1 MAPMSKSRSK
11 LKRILIIDD
20 NPAIYEDFCKVL
32 CPSNAP
38 AKELIDLA
46 SSIFGDERK
55 RADIGDYQIDFA
67 LRGQDGVEKVKGA
80 IAEGWPYI
88 ITFVDMRMPNGW
100 GGLETIKNL
109 WLADSQLQV
118 VLCTA
123 YSDYSW
129 DEIRAQLSRRDRFL
143 ILKKPFDNIEV
154 QQMVETLIN
163 RQEAEQLL
171 IENKNLLQTAQEIA
185 RVGHYTL
192 SYADQEVTRSKNL
205 DALFEIPSNYS
216 HSFADFRKL
225 FSQDSEGHFNQCV
238 VGAGKNKKPFELIC
252 QFEKGGPHHYV
263 WSIAAGYWEFDTNHM
278 PTKMIGTIQDIT
290 QTYELQ
296 NQLRLL
302 DACISQADDVAIITD
317 ARPKTAGG
325 PKIVY
330 VNNIFE
336 RKTGYTKEF
345 AIGKTMDILY
355 GPNTQNAAL
364 EKINKGLINKETVR
378 VEMVNYSANKSEFW
392 VDLNMSPIH
401 NNDDEITHWLCM
413 QRDISNQ
420 KTTLDALTDKEFSV
434 VKAVA
439 GNSEVTLKEIAD
451 RLHISEHTLRNH
463 LASVYEKLGVRG
475 RLELYIFCSKFM
487 TELSKD

>member
-1 MAPMSKSRSK
+1 MPKSNN
-11 LKRILIIDD
+11 LKRILVIDD

-32 CPSNAP
+32 CPTTAP
-38 AKELIDLA
+38 AKELTDLTN
-46 SSIFGDERK
+46 SIFGDARK
-55 RADIGDYQIDFA
+55 KVDVGDYQIDFA
-67 LRGQDGVEKVKGA
+67 LRGQDGVEKVKAA
-80 IAEGWPYI
+80 INEGRPYI
-88 ITFVDMRMPNGW
+88 IAFVDMRMPNGW

-109 WLADSQLQV
+109 WLAQPQLQI

-163 RQEAEQLL
+163 RQESEELL
-171 IENKNLLQTAQEIA
+171 LENKNLLQTAQEIA
-185 RVGHYTL
+185 KVGHYTL
-192 SYADQEVTRSKNL
+192 NQASQKVDRSESLNSLFQIPPDYGTSYDE
-205 DALFEIPSNYS
+205 FC
-216 HSFADFRKL
+216 KL
-225 FSQDSEGHFNQCV
+225 FSPHSEIHFNQCV
-238 VGAGKNKKPFELIC
+238 QGASKNQKPFEIIC
-252 QFEKGGPHHYV
+252 QFHKGDLGQYA
-263 WSIAAGYWEFDTNHM
+263 WCIAAGYWELDVSNK
-278 PTKMIGTIQDIT
+278 PVKLIGTIQDIT

-302 DACISQADDVAIITD
+302 DACISQADDVVIITD
-317 ARPKTAGG
+317 SRQKTAGG
-325 PKIVY
+325 PRIVY
-330 VNNIFE
+330 VNDIFE
-336 RKTGYTKEF
+336 RKTGYSKEF

-355 GPNTQNAAL
+355 GPNTQESAI
-364 EKINKGLINKETVR
+364 EKINKGLINKKPVR
-378 VEMVNYSANKSEFW
+378 VEMVNYDANKAEFW
-392 VDLNMSPIH
+392 VDLNMSPIQDK
-401 NNDDEITHWLCM
+401 DDEITHWLCM

-439 GNSEVTLKEIAD
+439 SNSEITLKEIAD

-463 LASVYEKLGVRG
+463 LASIYEKLGVRG

-487 TELSKD
+487 DELSKS

>member
-1 MAPMSKSRSK
+1 MSKSRSK
-11 LKRILIIDD
+11 LKRILVIDD

-46 SSIFGDERK
+46 SSIFGDEREK
-55 RADIGDYQIDFA
+55 MDIGDYQIDFA
-67 LRGQDGVEKVKGA
+67 LRGQDGVEKVKSA

-109 WLADSQLQV
+109 WLADSQLQI

-154 QQMVETLIN
+154 QQMVETLVN

-171 IENKNLLQTAQEIA
+171 IENQNLLQTAQEIA

-192 SYADQEVTRSKNL
+192 SHTDQEVKRSESL
-205 DALFEIPSNYS
+205 DALFQIPADYS
-216 HSFADFRKL
+216 HSYADFCKL
-225 FSQDSEGHFNQCV
+225 FSQDSAVHFNQCV
-238 VGAGKNKKPFELIC
+238 SGASKTKKPFELIC
-252 QFEKGGPHHYV
+252 QFQKGGPHQYV
-263 WSIAAGYWEFDTNHM
+263 WSIAAGYWEFDANNA
-278 PTKMIGTIQDIT
+278 PSKMIGTIQDIT

-325 PKIVY
+325 PRIVY
-330 VNNIFE
+330 VNDIFE

-364 EKINKGLINKETVR
+364 EKINKGLINKKPVR
-378 VEMVNYSANKSEFW
+378 VEMVNYDTNKSEFW
-392 VDLNMSPIH
+392 VDLNMSPIQDK
-401 NNDDEITHWLCM
+401 DDEITHWLCM
-413 QRDISNQ
+413 QRDISSQ

-463 LASVYEKLGVRG
+463 LASIYEKLGVRG

-487 TELSKD
+487 DELSKD

>member
-1 MAPMSKSRSK
+1 MPKTKTK
-11 LKRILIIDD
+11 LKRILVIDD

-38 AKELIDLA
+38 TKELLALA
-46 SSIFGDERK
+46 SSIFGEERK
-55 RADIGDYQIDFA
+55 TADIGDYQIDFA
-67 LRGQDGVEKVKGA
+67 LRGQDGVEKVKA
-80 IAEGWPYI
+80 AMIEGHPYI

-109 WLADSQLQV
+109 WLADPQLQI

-163 RQEAEQLL
+163 RQESELLL
-171 IENKNLLQTAQEIA
+171 IENKNLLQTAQKIA

-192 SYADQEVTRSKNL
+192 NQQYQEVERSESL
-205 DALFEIPSNYS
+205 DTIFSIPKDYGHSYSN
-216 HSFADFRKL
+216 FCKL
-225 FSQDSEGHFNQCV
+225 FSPDSSEHFNQCV
-238 VGAGKNKKPFELIC
+238 VGSSKNKKPFELIC
-252 QFEKGGPHHYV
+252 QFQSCDSPHYV
-263 WSIAAGYWEFDTNHM
+263 WSIAAGYWEFDANGL
-278 PTKMIGTIQDIT
+278 PVKLIGTIQDIT

-302 DACISQADDVAIITD
+302 DACISQADDVIIITD

-325 PKIVY
+325 PRIVY
-330 VNNIFE
+330 VNNYFE
-336 RKTGYTKEF
+336 KKTGYTKEF
-345 AIGKTMDILY
+345 AIGKTMDILF

-364 EKINKGLINKETVR
+364 EKINRGLLNKKVVR
-378 VEMVNYSANKSEFW
+378 VEMVNYDSNKAEFW
-392 VDLNMSPIH
+392 VDLNMSPIQ
-401 NNDDEITHWLCM
+401 DKDEEVTHWLWM
-413 QRDISNQ
+413 LRDISDQ
-420 KTTLDALTDKEFSV
+420 KTTLDALTEKEFSV

-439 GNSEVTLKEIAD
+439 ENSEITLKEIAD
-451 RLHISEHTLRNH
+451 KLHISEHTLRNH
-463 LASVYEKLGVRG
+463 LASIYEKLGVRG

-487 TELSKD
+487 NDSGKQI